1 MAKCKVSRGKDFDDP
16 GINCTLQENKI
27 IDPRDYNSKRCRNET
42 EIKERIIKE
51 RNLFA
56 YNRL

>member
-42 EIKERIIKE
+42 ETTERIIK
-51 RNLFA
+51 RKKFICL
-56 YNRL
+56 